1 MQIQVKL
8 FAVARQLAG
17 REELTLTL
25 RAAARVADVRRALVE
40 QRPELAPLGDYLL
53 FAVDREYAGDDVLVN
68 QDSEIAVIPPVS
80 GG

>member
-17 REELTLTL
+17 QEELTLPL
-25 RAAARVADVRRALVE
+25 PEAARVADVRQALVE
-40 QRPELAPLGDYLL
+40 QLPELAPLGAHLL